1 MAGRQMPTTRTIGRA
16 GNYAAPVD
24 TAGMDSEMKATLGMG
39 AKKMAPK
46 KPGFMDMMKG
56 LLKKK
61 GKK

>member
-1 MAGRQMPTTRTIGRA
+1 VAGRQNPTARTVGRA

-24 TAGMDSEMKATLGMG
+24 TAGMDPEMKQTLGMG
-39 AKKMAPK
+39 AKKAAPK

-61 GKK
+61 GK